1 MDTTIQNVQNG
12 IDEFLEGTANTD
24 WAQWVAQAGIWFFVG
39 LGVAVLLY
47 IVQALMVGGLARS
60 KGYSFFGNFL
70 LGLVFG
76 VFALIYEAGRPV
88 SYERECVMQ
97 DRQAMQIAKEL
108 YKLQRAR
115 EKSHAQSAEMA
126 SRTDARKERNAL

>member
-1 MDTTIQNVQNG
+1 MDPLTIRWSSRNSTRRRPPVDHRLG
-12 IDEFLEGTANTD
+12 GGGAIDCARTKSHPG
-24 WAQWVAQAGIWFFVG
+24 G
-39 LGVAVLLY
+39 
-47 IVQALMVGGLARS
+47 ALAKE

-76 VFALIYEAGRPV
+76 MFALIYQAGRPV

-97 DRQAMQIAKEL
+97 DRLAIQTAKEL

-115 EKSHAQSAEMA
+115 EKAQTS
-126 SRTDARKERNAL
+126 SVPKVPVR

>member
-1 MDTTIQNVQNG
+1 MNMDTLINNTLEVLKVQLQAVAPQLKIALATVTVLIVTIH
-12 IDEFLEGTANTD
+12 
-24 WAQWVAQAGIWFFVG
+24 
-39 LGVAVLLY
+39 
-47 IVQALMVGGLARS
+47 IVQAILVGALAKE

-76 VFALIYEAGRPV
+76 MFALIYQAGRPV

-97 DRQAMQIAKEL
+97 DRLAIQTAKEL

-115 EKSHAQSAEMA
+115 EKAQTS
-126 SRTDARKERNAL
+126 SVPKVPVR

>member
-1 MDTTIQNVQNG
+1 MNMDTLINNTLEVLKVQLQAVAPQLKIALAAVTVLIVTIH
-12 IDEFLEGTANTD
+12 
-24 WAQWVAQAGIWFFVG
+24 
-39 LGVAVLLY
+39 
-47 IVQALMVGGLARS
+47 IVQAILVGALTKE

-76 VFALIYEAGRPV
+76 MFALIYQAGRPV

-97 DRQAMQIAKEL
+97 DRLAIQTAKEL

-115 EKSHAQSAEMA
+115 EKAQTS
-126 SRTDARKERNAL
+126 SVPKVPVR

>member
-1 MDTTIQNVQNG
+1 MNMESIVDNTLVALMEQYEAAAPKLTIA
-12 IDEFLEGTANTD
+12 F
-24 WAQWVAQAGIWFFVG
+24 
-39 LGVAVLLY
+39 VAVVALIVIVRL
-47 IVQALMVGGLARS
+47 VQAILAGALARG

-76 VFALIYEAGRPV
+76 RFALIYQAGRPV

-97 DRQAMQIAKEL
+97 DRLALQTAKEL

-115 EKSHAQSAEMA
+115 ERAQTS
-126 SRTDARKERNAL
+126 SVPKVPVR

>member
-1 MDTTIQNVQNG
+1 MNMDTLINNTLEVLKVQLQAVAPQLKIALAAVTVLIVTIH
-12 IDEFLEGTANTD
+12 
-24 WAQWVAQAGIWFFVG
+24 
-39 LGVAVLLY
+39 
-47 IVQALMVGGLARS
+47 IVQAILVGALAKE

-76 VFALIYEAGRPV
+76 MFALIYQAGRPV

-97 DRQAMQIAKEL
+97 DRLAIQTAKEL

-115 EKSHAQSAEMA
+115 EKAQTS
-126 SRTDARKERNAL
+126 SVPKVPVR